1 MRKEV
6 QTHLKYVD
14 ILNEWNPFN
23 LKKGSYETEIADCI
37 QAIHELDDPLRLAKR
52 IQSIYE
58 FSFEEKIPL
67 ESCLKTAGELL
78 AVKAE
83 DACELLEN
91 WPIGEPDSA
100 KTEA

>member
-14 ILNEWNPFN
+14 ILNEWDPFQ
-23 LKKGSYETEIADCI
+23 LKNDSYETEIADVI
-37 QAIHELDDPLRLAKR
+37 QAIHELNEPIKLAKR

-58 FSFEEKIPL
+58 FSFEKQIPM
-67 ESCLKTAGELL
+67 ESCLTIAKELL

-83 DACELLEN
+83 DSCT
-91 WPIGEPDSA
+91 I
-100 KTEA
+100 